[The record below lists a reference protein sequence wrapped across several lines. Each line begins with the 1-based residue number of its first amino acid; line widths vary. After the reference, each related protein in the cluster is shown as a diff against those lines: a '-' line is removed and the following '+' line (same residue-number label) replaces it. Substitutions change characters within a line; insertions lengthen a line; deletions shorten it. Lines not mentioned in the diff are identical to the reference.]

1 MKIAPLV
8 VVLSTCAL
16 FACGQDKPAPKQAPA
31 AAPTTAAPAPAP
43 APVPPPASD
52 SYMPGANVGA
62 APPEAPKK
70 DDAKK

>member
-1 MKIAPLV
+1 MKIAHLAV
-8 VVLSTCAL
+8 ALSAFAL

-52 SYMPGANVGA
+52 SYMPGADVGA
-62 APPEAPKK
+62 APAEAPKK
-70 DDAKK
+70 DEAKK